1 MRKSL
6 FLCGTAAM
14 ICMMAAEKSGGSGKA
29 KEPAPEPP
37 TDLEKA
43 EQNIKPNTPPD
54 ENENVGRTDLA
65 PAEGQ
70 AHSADQ
76 REDLAATLNAK
87 EPKLGDDGRTPA
99 DLAKMIGDPVFLI
112 EAAIAAANA
121 DPLYLRNGP
130 LQTFLRHYS
139 VDQVA
144 IRQMQE
150 RLNERQERRD
160 AEQEA
165 AKDREAAEA
174 KARKKA
180 AG

>member
-1 MRKSL
+1 MRKHL
-6 FLCGTAAM
+6 YLCGTAAM
-14 ICMMAAEKSGGSGKA
+14 ICLMAAEKAGGSGKA
-29 KEPAPEPP
+29 KEPADPP
-37 TDLEKA
+37 TNLEKA

-76 REDLAATLNAK
+76 REDLAAMLQA
-87 EPKLGDDGRTPA
+87 KLGTEGHMPA
-99 DLAKMIGDPVFLI
+99 DLAKGVKDPIFLI

-121 DPLYLRNGP
+121 DPIYLRNGP
-130 LQTFLRHYS
+130 LMTFLRHFM
-139 VDQVA
+139 VDQVP
-144 IRQMQE
+144 IRQMQT

-160 AEQEA
+160 TEQE
-165 AKDREAAEA
+165 EA
-174 KARKKA
+174 KKREEEGAKVREKP